1 MISQCRC
8 VRLICRL
15 SDLLRNIWVGVMEV
29 NTSLESWED
38 ASAIVK
44 EGEKEERRGFSAEF
58 IYQVTTLFP

>member
-1 MISQCRC
+1 
-8 VRLICRL
+8 
-15 SDLLRNIWVGVMEV
+15 MEV